1 MGSTQIVVTE
11 RPHEPWDLGVFACVG
26 VDPTQHRFVL
36 LKSRMYCRP
45 VFVPLSQGLIEC
57 DSPGVTSSD
66 FALFPFARVTRPVFP
81 LDALDIASAR
91 INGPRLWDSLMELAR
106 IGATPKGG
114 VCRLTLTDLDK
125 QGRDLVTRWAR
136 EAGMTVTIDRIG
148 NGFMRRA
155 GRNNSLAPIVTGSHI
170 DTQPTG
176 GKFDGNYGV
185 LAGLEVV
192 RTLNDLGIET
202 EAPIEVAFWTN
213 EEGSRFVPVMMG
225 SGVFAKAFTLEHAY
239 AATDTEGKSV
249 KGELERIGY
258 IGPQEPGDHPIGA
271 YFETHIEQGPVLE
284 DADVTI
290 GVVSGVLGIRWFDCT
305 VTGMEAHAGPTPM
318 ALRKDAMQVSARIMQ
333 EVVACALRHQPHGR
347 GTVGMVQVFPNS
359 RNVIPGRV
367 KFSIDLRN
375 STDALVDQMADEV
388 KAFAARAAQESGLE
402 VKIELV
408 SSYPAQ
414 VFHADCVDAVGRAA
428 KKLGYSN
435 MPAVSGAGHDA
446 VYMARLA
453 PSGMIF
459 IPCKDGISHNEIESA
474 KPEHITAGCNVLLHA
489 MLERAGVV

>member
-1 MGSTQIVVTE
+1 MDT
-11 RPHEPWDLGVFACVG
+11 
-26 VDPTQHRFVL
+26 
-36 LKSRMYCRP
+36 P
-45 VFVPLSQGLIEC
+45 VQTPIDTLS
-57 DSPGVTSSD
+57 
-66 FALFPFARVTRPVFP
+66 
-81 LDALDIASAR
+81 
-91 INGPRLWDSLMELAR
+91 INGQRLWDSLMELAQ

-125 QGRDLVTRWAR
+125 QGRDLVTGWAR
-136 EAGMTVTIDRIG
+136 EAGMSVTIDKIG
-148 NGFMRRA
+148 NVFMRRP
-155 GRNNSLAPIVTGSHI
+155 GRDDSLPPIMTGSHI

-176 GKFDGNYGV
+176 GKFDGSYGV
-185 LAGLEVV
+185 LAGIEVV
-192 RTLNDLGIET
+192 RTLNDHGIET

-239 AATDTEGKSV
+239 AATDTEGKTV
-249 KGELERIGY
+249 RGELERIGY
-258 IGPQEPGDHPIGA
+258 IGEQEPGDHPIGA

-284 DADVTI
+284 DNDKTI

-318 ALRKDAMQVSARIMQ
+318 ALRKDAMLAATRIMQ
-333 EVVACALRHQPHGR
+333 DVVAAAHRHPPHGR

-375 STDALVDQMADEV
+375 STDELVDAMVAEV
-388 KAFAARAAQESGLE
+388 KALADQVAREHGVQ
-402 VKIELV
+402 VQIDLV

-414 VFHADCVDAVGRAA
+414 QFHAECVEAVGRAA
-428 KKLGYSN
+428 ARLGYSH

-446 VYMARLA
+446 VYMAKLA
-453 PSGMIF
+453 PAGMIF
-459 IPCKDGISHNEIESA
+459 IPCKDGISHNEIEDA
-474 KPEHITAGCNVLLHA
+474 QPAHIEAGCNVLLHA
-489 MLERAGVV
+489 MLERAGVAAR

>member
-1 MGSTQIVVTE
+1 MDMTTPPLPE
-11 RPHEPWDLGVFACVG
+11 AA
-26 VDPTQHRFVL
+26 
-36 LKSRMYCRP
+36 KS
-45 VFVPLSQGLIEC
+45 L
-57 DSPGVTSSD
+57 
-66 FALFPFARVTRPVFP
+66 RV
-81 LDALDIASAR
+81 
-91 INGPRLWDSLMELAR
+91 NGQRLWDSLMELAQ

-136 EAGMTVTIDRIG
+136 EAGMTVTIDKIG
-148 NGFMRRA
+148 NGFLRRP
-155 GRNNSLAPIVTGSHI
+155 GRNNSLPPVMTGSHI

-192 RTLNDLGIET
+192 RTLNDHGIQT
-202 EAPIEVAFWTN
+202 EAPIEVAWWTN

-239 AATDTEGKSV
+239 AAKDVDGKTV
-249 KGELERIGY
+249 RDELARIGY
-258 IGPQEPGDHPIGA
+258 IGDQEPGDHPIGC

-284 DADVTI
+284 DNAKTI
-290 GVVSGVLGIRWFDCT
+290 GVVTGVLGIRWYDCV

-318 ALRKDAMQVSARIMQ
+318 HLRKDALQVATKLMQ
-333 EVVACALRHQPHGR
+333 EVVACAHRHPQADGSNHGR
-347 GTVGMVQVFPNS
+347 GTVGMVQVHPNS

-375 STDALVDQMADEV
+375 ATDALCDAMDADIRAV
-388 KAFAARAAQESGLE
+388 AAKLSAETGLP
-402 VKIELV
+402 IEITPV
-408 SSYPAQ
+408 SAYPAQ
-414 VFHADCVDAVGRAA
+414 PFHPEMVAAVQAAADR
-428 KKLGYSN
+428 LGYSN

-453 PSGMIF
+453 PAGMIF
-459 IPCKDGISHNEIESA
+459 IPCKDGISHNEIEDA
-474 KPEHITAGCNVLLHA
+474 TPEHLEAGCNVLLQA
-489 MLERAGVV
+489 MLERAGVAGG

>member
-1 MGSTQIVVTE
+1 MDTKVK
-11 RPHEPWDLGVFACVG
+11 PD
-26 VDPTQHRFVL
+26 
-36 LKSRMYCRP
+36 
-45 VFVPLSQGLIEC
+45 IEN
-57 DSPGVTSSD
+57 
-66 FALFPFARVTRPVFP
+66 L
-81 LDALDIASAR
+81 R
-91 INGPRLWDSLMELAR
+91 INGDRLWASLMELAQ

-136 EAGMTVTIDRIG
+136 EAGMTVTIDKIG
-148 NGFMRRA
+148 NGFMRRP
-155 GRNNSLAPIVTGSHI
+155 GRNNNLPPIMTGSHI

-185 LAGLEVV
+185 LAGIEVV
-192 RTLNDLGIET
+192 RTLNDHGIET

-239 AATDTEGKSV
+239 AATDTEGKTV

-258 IGPQEPGDHPIGA
+258 IGDQEPGDHPIVA

-284 DADVTI
+284 DNDKTI

-318 ALRKDAMQVSARIMQ
+318 ALRKDALLAATRIMQ
-333 EVVACALRHQPHGR
+333 DVVAAAHRHPPHGR

-375 STDALVDQMADEV
+375 STDTLVDAMAAEV
-388 KAFAARAAQESGLE
+388 KAFADQVAKEHGVQ
-402 VKIELV
+402 VHIEMV

-414 VFHADCVDAVGRAA
+414 LFQPECVQAVGRAA
-428 KKLGYSN
+428 AKLGYSH

-446 VYMARLA
+446 VYMAKLA

-459 IPCKDGISHNEIESA
+459 IPCKDGISHNEIEDA
-474 KPEHITAGCNVLLHA
+474 KPEHIEAGCNVLLHA
-489 MLERAGVV
+489 MLERAGT

>member
-1 MGSTQIVVTE
+1 MSTVTTT
-11 RPHEPWDLGVFACVG
+11 D
-26 VDPTQHRFVL
+26 
-36 LKSRMYCRP
+36 
-45 VFVPLSQGLIEC
+45 I
-57 DSPGVTSSD
+57 
-66 FALFPFARVTRPVFP
+66 TR
-81 LDALDIASAR
+81 LR
-91 INGPRLWDSLMELAR
+91 INGERLWASLMELAQ

-136 EAGMTVTIDRIG
+136 EAGMSVTIDKIG
-148 NGFMRRA
+148 NGFMRRS
-155 GRNNSLAPIVTGSHI
+155 GRNNSLPPIMTGSHI

-185 LAGLEVV
+185 LAGIEVV

-239 AATDTEGKSV
+239 AARDTEGKSV
-249 KGELERIGY
+249 RDELARIGY
-258 IGPQEPGDHPIGA
+258 IGSEEPGQHPIGA

-284 DADVTI
+284 DNDITI
-290 GVVSGVLGIRWFDCT
+290 GVVQGVLGIRWFDCT

-318 ALRKDAMQVSARIMQ
+318 ALRKDAMQVAAPIMQ
-333 EVVACALRHQPHGR
+333 EVVATALRHAPHGR
-347 GTVGMVQVFPNS
+347 GTVGMVHVHPNS

-375 STDALVDQMADEV
+375 STDAVVDQMADEV
-388 KAFAARAAQESGLE
+388 KAFAARLSQQSGLD

-408 SSYPAQ
+408 SSYSAIG
-414 VFHADCVDAVGRAA
+414 FHADCIHAVARAA
-428 KKLGYSN
+428 QQLGYSN
-435 MPAVSGAGHDA
+435 MPVVSGAGHDA
-446 VYMARLA
+446 VYMAKLA

-459 IPCKDGISHNEIESA
+459 IPCKDGISHNEIEDA
-474 KPEHITAGCNVLLHA
+474 KAEHITAGCNVLLHA
-489 MLERAGVV
+489 MLERAGT

>member
-1 MGSTQIVVTE
+1 MDTAT
-11 RPHEPWDLGVFACVG
+11 
-26 VDPTQHRFVL
+26 T
-36 LKSRMYCRP
+36 
-45 VFVPLSQGLIEC
+45 PL
-57 DSPGVTSSD
+57 
-66 FALFPFARVTRPVFP
+66 
-81 LDALDIASAR
+81 ALDQLR
-91 INGPRLWDSLMELAR
+91 INGDRLWASLMELAQ
-106 IGATPKGG
+106 IGATAKGG
-114 VCRLTLTDLDK
+114 VCRLALTDLDR

-136 EAGMTVTIDRIG
+136 EAGMTVTIDKIG
-148 NGFMRRA
+148 NGFMRRP
-155 GRNNSLAPIVTGSHI
+155 GRNNALPPIVTGSHI

-192 RTLNDLGIET
+192 RTLNDHGIET

-239 AATDTEGKSV
+239 AATDTEGKTV

-284 DADVTI
+284 DHDVTI
-290 GVVSGVLGIRWFDCT
+290 GCVTGVLGIRWYDCT

-318 ALRKDAMQVSARIMQ
+318 ALRRDALQVASRLMQ
-333 EVVACALRHQPHGR
+333 EVVACAHRHPPHGR
-347 GTVGMVQVFPNS
+347 GTVGMVQVHPNS

-375 STDALVDQMADEV
+375 ATDALCEAMDADIREV
-388 KAFAARAAQESGLE
+388 AARLAADSGLSIVIEPVSAYPAQPFDRECIEAVTRAAQ
-402 VKIELV
+402 
-408 SSYPAQ
+408 
-414 VFHADCVDAVGRAA
+414 
-428 KKLGYSN
+428 KLGYSH

-453 PSGMIF
+453 PAGMIF
-459 IPCKDGISHNEIESA
+459 IPCKDGISHNEIEDA

-489 MLERAGVV
+489 MLERAGVAS

>member
-1 MGSTQIVVTE
+1 MDTKVKT
-11 RPHEPWDLGVFACVG
+11 D
-26 VDPTQHRFVL
+26 
-36 LKSRMYCRP
+36 
-45 VFVPLSQGLIEC
+45 IEN
-57 DSPGVTSSD
+57 
-66 FALFPFARVTRPVFP
+66 L
-81 LDALDIASAR
+81 R
-91 INGPRLWDSLMELAR
+91 INGDRLWASLMELAQ

-136 EAGMTVTIDRIG
+136 EAGMTVTIDKIG
-148 NGFMRRA
+148 NGFMRRP
-155 GRNNSLAPIVTGSHI
+155 GRNNKLPPIMTGSHI

-185 LAGLEVV
+185 LAGIEVV
-192 RTLNDLGIET
+192 RTLNDHGIET

-239 AATDTEGKSV
+239 AATDTEGKTV

-258 IGPQEPGDHPIGA
+258 IGDQEPGDHPIGA

-284 DADVTI
+284 DNDKTI

-318 ALRKDAMQVSARIMQ
+318 ALRKDAMLAATRIMQ
-333 EVVACALRHQPHGR
+333 DVVAAAHRHPPHGR

-375 STDALVDQMADEV
+375 STDALVDAMAAEV
-388 KAFAARAAQESGLE
+388 KAFADQVAQEHG
-402 VKIELV
+402 VQVHIEMV

-414 VFHADCVDAVGRAA
+414 LFQPECVEAVGRAA
-428 KKLGYSN
+428 AKLGYSH

-446 VYMARLA
+446 VYMAKLA

-459 IPCKDGISHNEIESA
+459 IPCKDGISHNEIEDA
-474 KPEHITAGCNVLLHA
+474 KPEHIEAGCNVLLHA
-489 MLERAGVV
+489 MLERAGT

>member
-1 MGSTQIVVTE
+1 MTTATAIDIST
-11 RPHEPWDLGVFACVG
+11 L
-26 VDPTQHRFVL
+26 
-36 LKSRMYCRP
+36 
-45 VFVPLSQGLIEC
+45 
-57 DSPGVTSSD
+57 
-66 FALFPFARVTRPVFP
+66 
-81 LDALDIASAR
+81 R
-91 INGPRLWDSLMELAR
+91 INGERLWASLMELAQ

-125 QGRDLVTRWAR
+125 QGRDLVLRWAR
-136 EAGMTVTIDRIG
+136 EAGMSITIDKIG

-155 GRNNSLAPIVTGSHI
+155 GRNNSLPPIMTGSHI

-185 LAGLEVV
+185 LAGIEVV
-192 RTLNDLGIET
+192 RTLNDRGIET

-239 AATDTEGKSV
+239 AATDTEGKTV
-249 KGELERIGY
+249 QGELERIGY
-258 IGPQEPGDHPIGA
+258 IGDQEPGEHPIGA
-271 YFETHIEQGPVLE
+271 FFETHIEQGPVLE
-284 DADVTI
+284 DAGVTI

-318 ALRKDAMQVSARIMQ
+318 ALRKDAMQVAARLMQ
-333 EVVACALRHQPHGR
+333 EVVATAMRHQPHGR

-388 KAFAARAAQESGLE
+388 KALAAKLVQETGLD
-402 VKIELV
+402 VKIEMV
-408 SSYPAQ
+408 SSYNAIE
-414 VFHADCVDAVGRAA
+414 FHSDCVDAVGRAA

-435 MPAVSGAGHDA
+435 MPVVSGAGHDA
-446 VYMARLA
+446 VYMAKLA
-453 PSGMIF
+453 PAGMIF
-459 IPCKDGISHNEIESA
+459 IPCKDGISHNEIEDAS
-474 KPEHITAGCNVLLHA
+474 PEHITAGCNVLLHA
-489 MLERAGVV
+489 MLERAGM